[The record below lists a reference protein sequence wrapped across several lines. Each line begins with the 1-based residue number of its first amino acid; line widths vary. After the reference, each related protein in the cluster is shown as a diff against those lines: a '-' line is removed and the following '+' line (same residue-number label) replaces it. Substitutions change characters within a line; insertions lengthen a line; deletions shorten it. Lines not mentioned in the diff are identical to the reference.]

1 MSLPGDQDAPFTPQA
16 FPGLS
21 LEFCNILN
29 TPLEDLDP
37 DTLRL
42 LLAAFAQTIVNAMP
56 PEFGMTAGS
65 LFSSLSDRVAAL
77 GVAMPDAPPPAAL
90 DAAPVAPAHAVP
102 HAPGAPPHPPAA
114 ASPAAPPQALPNLP
128 LVSPAPLPEAPAADL
143 PHHAPI
149 AAAAAQITPVTASGR
164 ALRGCRPSFLYRTK
178 HAFCRCRLL
187 FCSCGSFF
195 RSVRLQRLPPR
206 HWCYAARASPA

>member
-1 MSLPGDQDAPFTPQA
+1 MSVPGDQDAPFTPKA

-37 DTLRL
+37 NTLRL
-42 LLAAFAQTIVNAMP
+42 LLAAFAQTVVNAMP

-90 DAAPVAPAHAVP
+90 HAAPLTPAHAVP
-102 HAPGAPPHPPAA
+102 QAPGAPPHPLAA
-114 ASPAAPPQALPNLP
+114 ASPAAPPHALPNLP
-128 LVSPAPLPEAPAADL
+128 LVSPAPLHDAPAADL

-149 AAAAAQITPVTASGR
+149 AAAAAQITPVTASEP
-164 ALRGCRPSFLYRTK
+164 ALRGCPLSFLYRTK
-178 HAFCRCRLL
+178 PAFCRLL

-195 RSVRLQRLPPR
+195 RSVLLQRLPPR